1 MEKIEINIKSED
13 IYNRLYSESGST
25 SLSRTAMGLPDAL
38 AELIQITEDD
48 KRVVDGYIT
57 SSVNEVSHTISR
69 YLSPC
74 SVRRIYDETL
84 KANKYNLTFSLPDN
98 YPQECTGMLEDAI
111 IDVVKNRTMQYWS
124 LIVKPDEANI
134 QATKVQSDV
143 GRLRELLAMRSY
155 PCTHDYITEQQL

>member
-1 MEKIEINIKSED
+1 MEKIEINIKGED

-74 SVRRIYDETL
+74 AVRRIYDETG
-84 KANKYNLTFSLPDN
+84 KDSKYSLAFSLPYN
-98 YPQECTGMLEDAI
+98 YPKECKKMLEDTI
-111 IDVVKNRTMQYWS
+111 MDVVKNRTMQYWA
-124 LIVKPDEANI
+124 LVVKPDEANI
-134 QATKVQSDV
+134 QVAKVQSDV
-143 GRLRELLAMRSY
+143 GRLRELLAMRCY
-155 PCTHDYITEQQL
+155 PGTADNITEK